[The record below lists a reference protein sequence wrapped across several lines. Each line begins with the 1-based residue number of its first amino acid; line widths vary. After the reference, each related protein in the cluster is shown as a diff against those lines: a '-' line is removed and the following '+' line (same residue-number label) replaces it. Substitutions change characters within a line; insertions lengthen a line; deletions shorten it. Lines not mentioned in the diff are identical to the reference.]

1 MEDRKFKMLCE
12 YIDGMME
19 SAKNLKTYGDSSDV
33 WQRGAEF
40 AVDQIQQ
47 YAELLKQFN

>member
-12 YIDGMME
+12 YIDEMME
-19 SAKNLKTYGDSSDV
+19 SVKNLKAYGDSSDA

-40 AVDQIQQ
+40 VADQIQRH
-47 YAELLKQFN
+47 AELLKQFN